1 MESINFG
8 TILILIPI
16 TISLIGCSREA
27 DETGIEIFP
36 DMVHS
41 QAYVAYSESDIT
53 KDGKSMLMPPKGS
66 IARGFIPFHYGPG
79 DKEAI
84 RAGRELI
91 NPFKA
96 TAKNLERGKHV
107 YDNYCLVCHGEKG
120 KGDGPL
126 IPKFP
131 NPPSLTSKR
140 IKTYRDG
147 RFYHII
153 VHGAGDMPSH
163 AAQILK
169 KDRWLLVNY
178 LKKLQGRK

>member
-1 MESINFG
+1 MGAVIVGVALILG
-8 TILILIPI
+8 TI
-16 TISLIGCSREA
+16 SGCAKDPEQ
-27 DETGIEIFP
+27 TGIEIFP

-41 QAYVAYSESDIT
+41 QAVEAFSEDELT
-53 KDGKSMLMPPKGS
+53 KDGHSSMKVPPKNS

-79 DKEAI
+79 EKEAI
-84 RAGRELI
+84 RAGKELR
-91 NPFKA
+91 NPFA
-96 TAKNLERGKHV
+96 VTEKNLVQGKHV

-140 IKTYRDG
+140 IMKYEDG

-163 AAQILK
+163 AAQISK
-169 KDRWLLVNY
+169 KDRWFLVNY